1 VSVTAPRGFVSGAAS
16 CGLKASGGLDLA
28 LVATDDGSAVPA
40 AGVFTSNRA
49 AAAPVQVSREHL
61 RSTGGR
67 AAAVVLSSGNANA
80 ATGTKGK
87 ADAERMCAMV
97 APGIGAD
104 PAQVLVCQ
112 TGLIGIP
119 LPMELVERGIG
130 PLVESRAGGSE
141 AAGAAAQA
149 IMTTDTVAKQSVVV
163 GDGFTVGAMA
173 KGAAMLAP
181 DMATM
186 LAVITTDAESEPA
199 ALSEAL
205 RRAVAGTFNRL
216 SVDGC
221 TSTNDTVLVLAGGRS
236 GHSPGVEHLSEV
248 LGQAC
253 QELAD
258 AMAADA
264 EGATKVLRVVVA
276 GAASDDEAHRA
287 ARKVAESMLV
297 KCSINGSDPY
307 WGRVVSELG
316 SAGVAFDLDKVEIS
330 YGDVV
335 VCRGGTAVE
344 HDPAAA
350 AAVMAGRLIEL
361 RCELGLGLGRGAVLG
376 TDLGYGY
383 IDENRTTS

>member
-1 VSVTAPRGFVSGAAS
+1 MSVTAPGGFLSGATS

-28 LVATDDGSAVPA
+28 LVATDDGSAVPS

-49 AAAPVQVSREHL
+49 AAAAVSVSREHL
-61 RSTGGR
+61 GATGGR

-80 ATGTKGK
+80 VTGARGR
-87 ADAERMCAMV
+87 ADAQRMCALV
-97 APGIGAD
+97 GEGIGAQVD
-104 PAQVLVCQ
+104 EVLVCQ

-119 LPMELVERGIG
+119 LPMAQIERGIG
-130 PLVESRAGGSE
+130 PLLESLAAGPE
-141 AAGAAAQA
+141 AAGAAARA
-149 IMTTDTVAKQSVVV
+149 IMTTDTVPKQSVVV

-186 LAVITTDAESEPA
+186 LAVLTTDAVSEPA
-199 ALSEAL
+199 TLSQAL
-205 RRAVAGTFNRL
+205 RRAVTGTFNRL

-236 GHSPGVEHLSEV
+236 GRSPGVDHLGEV

-264 EGATKVLRVVVA
+264 EGSTKVLRVVVT

-287 ARKVAESMLV
+287 ARKVAESVLV
-297 KCSINGSDPY
+297 KCSINGADPY

-316 SAGVAFDLDKVEIS
+316 SAGVAFSLDRVEVA
-330 YGDVV
+330 YGGVV
-335 VCRGGTAVE
+335 VCRRGTAME
-344 HDPAAA
+344 HDVAALS
-350 AAVMAGRLIEL
+350 AVMAGKDVEL
-361 RCELGLGLGRGAVLG
+361 RCHLGLGQGAGAVLG